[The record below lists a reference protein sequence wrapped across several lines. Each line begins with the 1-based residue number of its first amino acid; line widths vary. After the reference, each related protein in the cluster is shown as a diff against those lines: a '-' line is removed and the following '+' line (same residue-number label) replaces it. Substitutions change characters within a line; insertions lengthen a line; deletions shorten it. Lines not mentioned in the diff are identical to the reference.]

1 MSLVSQTSSQG
12 AARGGSEGAGAG
24 HLQEIQEESELSGL
38 LVNNTSWLRN
48 CTLAHSFHSRYSAPG
63 SKKGV
68 RTRLRVNKSYSEL
81 RFFKFLSEPYLGQ
94 FHVPS
99 ILTIFV
105 PNK

>member
-63 SKKGV
+63 SKKGRKNSV
-68 RTRLRVNKSYSEL
+68 ESKQVLF
-81 RFFKFLSEPYLGQ
+81 RFTLL
-94 FHVPS
+94 
-99 ILTIFV
+99 
-105 PNK
+105 

>member
-48 CTLAHSFHSRYSAPG
+48 CTLAHFIHVTLHQAARR
-63 SKKGV
+63 GV
-68 RTRLRVNKSYSEL
+68 RTRLRVNKSYSDL

>member
-48 CTLAHSFHSRYSAPG
+48 CTLDHSFHSRYSAPR
-63 SKKGV
+63 SKKGRKNSV
-68 RTRLRVNKSYSEL
+68 ESKQVLF
-81 RFFKFLSEPYLGQ
+81 RFTLL
-94 FHVPS
+94 
-99 ILTIFV
+99 
-105 PNK
+105 